1 MSRNVSHDLIE
12 KNKLIEGNIK
22 LLDKVEELERDI
34 VILVAYIKGN
44 KELEEQANEITEYYS
59 NLKIKG

>member
-1 MSRNVSHDLIE
+1 MSRNNSHDTIE

-34 VILVAYIKGN
+34 TILVAYIKGN

>member
-1 MSRNVSHDLIE
+1 MSRNNSNDTIE
-12 KNKLIEGNIK
+12 KNHLIEANIK

-34 VILVAYIKGN
+34 VILIGYIKGN
-44 KELEEQANEITEYYS
+44 KELGEQANEITEYYS

>member
-1 MSRNVSHDLIE
+1 MSRNNSHDTIE

-34 VILVAYIKGN
+34 VILIGYIKGN
-44 KELEEQANEITEYYS
+44 KELEEQANEITEYYKS
-59 NLKIKG
+59 KNIK

>member
-1 MSRNVSHDLIE
+1 MSRNNSHDTIE
-12 KNKLIEGNIK
+12 KNKLIEGNIR
-22 LLDKVEELERDI
+22 LVEKVQELERDI
-34 VILVAYIKGN
+34 VILIGYIKGN